1 MTIASLSLAVLAPAA
16 KTNSGFSL
24 STVEIMVIV
33 VALLGIIGIIGWRA
47 PDRSPH
53 ADEKAERDR
62 IED

>member
-1 MTIASLSLAVLAPAA
+1 MTIASLGFALLAPAA
-16 KTNSGFSL
+16 RTNSEFSL
-24 STVEIMVIV
+24 STVEIIVIA

-62 IED
+62 IDD